1 MYKSSHKTNKDINM
15 DNSEMR
21 RKVKQYK
28 KSKFIMK
35 LQYECIKLK
44 ARIKTRNKCTL
55 EYISKNKGIILKFAI
70 LITE

>member
-28 KSKFIMK
+28 KSKFI
-35 LQYECIKLK
+35 YETTIWMYKTKSAYKKPQQMYFRIYIK
-44 ARIKTRNKCTL
+44 
-55 EYISKNKGIILKFAI
+55 E
-70 LITE
+70 

>member
-28 KSKFIMK
+28 KSKFI
-35 LQYECIKLK
+35 YETAIWMYKTKSAYKKPQQMYFRIYIK
-44 ARIKTRNKCTL
+44 
-55 EYISKNKGIILKFAI
+55 E
-70 LITE
+70 